1 MLAEEAAKLAAQLG
15 VSVPELTIPPVDIP
29 LLASQLPDAMTVKTS
44 ALPSKPMCNSLVKPG
59 VRLPRKE
66 ISGFSAFQSAASF
79 RRKPSGNPEV
89 PAADAIPNLTPGFD
103 LCGDS
108 GSNPLEKRAKLDSSN
123 IQTPL
128 SSIYDISNALLI
140 SAKLEVQQM
149 MSQIAAHNARID
161 QARSLLQAQSAACL
175 PLPSTLAAPTFPAI
189 VPAPLELFPRSQAFP
204 STYSSAALANFVQTT
219 MMTPSG
225 IDFPLQGSMAYNF
238 GST

>member
-15 VSVPELTIPPVDIP
+15 VSVPELTITPADIP
-29 LLASQLPDAMTVKTS
+29 LLASQLPDSITVKTS
-44 ALPSKPMCNSLVKPG
+44 ALPSKPIRKMLVKP
-59 VRLPRKE
+59 VRVPRKE
-66 ISGFSAFQSAASF
+66 ISGSGAFQSATLLIQ
-79 RRKPSGNPEV
+79 KPSGNPEV

-108 GSNPLEKRAKLDSSN
+108 GSTPLEKRAKLDSSN
-123 IQTPL
+123 MQTPL

-140 SAKLEVQQM
+140 AAKLEVQQM

-189 VPAPLELFPRSQAFP
+189 VPAPLELLPRSQAFP

-225 IDFPLQGSMAYNF
+225 IDFPLQGSMAYDF